1 MLPKTSA
8 YVTGYDTET
17 KWVIFFIENDEWLK
31 KYNDIWSKIRDIIN
45 KELDCKPI
53 YNKNCLKS
61 KLRSYGDAATDSVW
75 SRL

>member
-31 KYNDIWSKIRDIIN
+31 KYNDIWSKVSDIIN
-45 KELDCKPI
+45 KELIANPSIIKI
-53 YNKNCLKS
+53 
-61 KLRSYGDAATDSVW
+61 V
-75 SRL
+75 